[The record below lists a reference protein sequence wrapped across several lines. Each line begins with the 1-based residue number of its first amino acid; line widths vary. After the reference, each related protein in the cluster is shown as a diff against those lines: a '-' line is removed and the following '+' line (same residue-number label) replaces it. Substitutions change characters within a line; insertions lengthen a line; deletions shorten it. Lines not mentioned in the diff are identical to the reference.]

1 MYFNRKFVYTTVS
14 CCEFDLNSIYKT
26 VKMKM
31 VKFFIINT
39 IVESEKKQF
48 TPRIAHFLYAKI
60 NVNIVIM
67 ITKRSG

>member
-1 MYFNRKFVYTTVS
+1 
-14 CCEFDLNSIYKT
+14 
-26 VKMKM
+26 MKM
-31 VKFFIINT
+31 VKFFFINT